1 MKRKL
6 KIFSTI
12 GLAVSGVLWVAMSL
26 IFKDTEAAGVYLGE
40 VFGLTLGGIPTAF
53 LQFRLCL
60 TDKEKWVRWV
70 PIAVDSAVYAF
81 AAALYITGGF
91 GGTLLAAILAVFG
104 LAPTAGICIG
114 WLMHGKRIAILP
126 LNITMIIYLAA
137 ARLPMISR
145 PFELTD
151 LFAIIYLLAGVYLA
165 FRPMERGEEHESED

>member
-1 MKRKL
+1 MKKKL

-12 GLAVSGVLWVAMSL
+12 GLAVSGVLWIAMSL

-60 TDKEKWVRWV
+60 TDREKWVRWV
-70 PIAVDSAVYAF
+70 PIAADLAVYAF
-81 AAALYITGGF
+81 AAALYISGDF
-91 GGTLLAAILAVFG
+91 GGTLLAGILAVFG
-104 LAPTAGICIG
+104 LAPTAGICLG

-126 LNITMIIYLAA
+126 LNTVMIIYLAA

-151 LFAIIYLLAGVYLA
+151 LFAAVFLLAGVYLA
-165 FRPMERGEEHESED
+165 FRPMERGFEHESED